1 MKFRKVCALG
11 LSILTAGSLLLAGCG
26 GTSGGSAD
34 STQPAQEQTTPAAT
48 ETPAET
54 DGADAAAD
62 GQEAEAETEAP
73 EAEEE
78 LTAEVTEDTTFSYLL
93 SHTVDAYFVD
103 KYEDAPVVSYWLDK
117 VWKVDGEPAKVAIE
131 FTQPT
136 GDMRDQITTLIAT
149 GEYPDVFDMGAVNA
163 TVSEL
168 YDQGMII
175 DLTDYVAKYMPN
187 YTAWMESHPEYKSRM
202 MNDGK
207 ILQLYNVGDMG
218 EDPWGGFMYRRDWL
232 VKYGKNPDTGKAF
245 TGGWQDDAKT
255 VWEDDVVFPSGGSDP
270 RTISDWE
277 FMFEA
282 FKEAIE
288 TENIDG
294 GYCFQNYFLGYH
306 PTGDLCSSFGGS
318 FGFYID
324 KKGVVQNGYV
334 EDGSRAFLQ
343 CMNTWY
349 EEGWMDPTFEE
360 RSSDVVWTSIDTAG
374 VWSGKVGLWYGLE
387 SSLGNNMDNG
397 DAATSDICVFGAC
410 QPVNDK
416 YGDKSVQ
423 GVEPF
428 AFFQNSP
435 VTAPVVVTDKAEAK
449 NLPALLTAIDYLYS
463 DEGAVLA
470 TYGFSEE
477 QQAELQDEFYSSFG
491 LDKGRYS
498 VREEDGEEVFVINR
512 EALDKEAGLNDA
524 SNINWV
530 IHRNPKAVVDRG
542 YSELVQHAKDEMSYY
557 IGTGCLMNANVTSAL
572 TADQADA
579 AGLITGPLN
588 TYVSQSAPDFV
599 TGRADIDDDAAW
611 EEFKDTVE
619 GFGAEDYVGYLN
631 EALGVE

>member
-26 GTSGGSAD
+26 GSDNSAAD
-34 STQPAQEQTTPAAT
+34 NTQPAQEETAPAAE
-48 ETPAET
+48 ETGAAEEGET
-54 DGADAAAD
+54 
-62 GQEAEAETEAP
+62 QEASETEA

-93 SHTVDAYFVD
+93 SHTIDAYFAD
-103 KYEDAPVVSYWLDK
+103 KYEEAPVVSYWLDK
-117 VWKVDGEPAKVAIE
+117 TWKVDDEAAKVAIE
-131 FTQPT
+131 FIQPT
-136 GDMRDQITTLIAT
+136 SDSRDQVTTLLAT
-149 GEYPDVFDMGAVNA
+149 GEYPDVFDMGSVNA
-163 TVSEL
+163 TVTEL
-168 YDQGMII
+168 YDQGVVI
-175 DLTDYVAKYMPN
+175 DLTDYVDKYMPN
-187 YTAWMESHPEYKSRM
+187 YKAWMDEHPEFKSRM

-207 ILQLYNVGDMG
+207 ILQLYNVGDMA

-232 VKYGKNPDTGKAF
+232 VKYGKNPETGKAF

-255 VWEDDVVFPSGGSDP
+255 VWEDDVVFPSGGTDP

-294 GYCFQNYFLGYH
+294 GYCFQNYYLGYH

-318 FGFYID
+318 FAFYID
-324 KKGVVQNGYV
+324 KEGVVQNGYV

-360 RSSDVVWTSIDTAG
+360 RSSDVIWTSIDTAG

-387 SSLGNNMDNG
+387 SSLGNSMNNG
-397 DAATSDICVFGAC
+397 DEITSDICVFGAC

-416 YGDKSVQ
+416 YGDKSAQ

-435 VTAPVVVTDKAEAK
+435 VNAPVVVSDKAEAK

-470 TYGFSEE
+470 TFGFSEE
-477 QQAELQDEFYSSFG
+477 QQAKLQNEFYNNFG
-491 LDKGRYS
+491 LEKGRYS
-498 VREEDGEEVFVINR
+498 VTTNEDGEEVFVINR
-512 EALDKEAGLNDA
+512 EALDAEAGLNDA

-530 IHRNPKAVVDRG
+530 IHRGPKANVDRG

-557 IGTGCLMNANVTSAL
+557 VGTGCLMNTTVASSL
-572 TADQADA
+572 TAEQADA
-579 AGLITGPLN
+579 ASLITNPLN
-588 TYVSQSAPDFV
+588 TYVSQEAPNFV
-599 TGRADIDDDAAW
+599 TGRTDIDDDVAW
-611 EEFKDTVE
+611 QEFVDTVE
-619 GFGAEDYVGYLN
+619 GFGAEDYVDYLN
-631 EALGVE
+631 EALGNK